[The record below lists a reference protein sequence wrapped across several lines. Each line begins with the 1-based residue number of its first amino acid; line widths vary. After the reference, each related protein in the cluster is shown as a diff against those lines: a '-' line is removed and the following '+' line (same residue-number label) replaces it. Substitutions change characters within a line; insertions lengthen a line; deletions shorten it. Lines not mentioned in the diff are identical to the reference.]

1 MDNSH
6 SVGCSRPASNDQFFI
21 SFFVGVLIDQPND
34 SCSLIL
40 VAALTLAL
48 EGKLTFSAR
57 IDLTFPTASDRHGLG
72 TGNVDAGSIG
82 IATYTVGNT
91 AFDFNVGYY

>member
-1 MDNSH
+1 MLAA
-6 SVGCSRPASNDQFFI
+6 RFEDQFFI

-48 EGKLTFSAR
+48 KGDDSVTQRTRSTGSNAR
-57 IDLTFPTASDRHGLG
+57 F
-72 TGNVDAGSIG
+72 
-82 IATYTVGNT
+82 
-91 AFDFNVGYY
+91 